1 MLMEIF
7 QSAHHYWDFPER
19 HKRDIGIHYTVKCKR
34 ETEKLSVKATTVVQT
49 AGSLWETL
57 SDGVDRQA

>member
-49 AGSLWETL
+49 AGSL
-57 SDGVDRQA
+57 